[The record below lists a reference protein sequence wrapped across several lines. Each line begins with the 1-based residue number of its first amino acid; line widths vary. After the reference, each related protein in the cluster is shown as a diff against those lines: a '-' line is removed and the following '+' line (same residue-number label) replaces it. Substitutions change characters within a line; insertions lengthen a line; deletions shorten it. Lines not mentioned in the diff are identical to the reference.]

1 MSALDAWPPGPRSA
15 TGDPIDMDASA
26 PDAAPAPA
34 APTDPFATPLVVL
47 GGIVA
52 LLLPVYAWTVVRAPI
67 DGVQGVMQKIL
78 YVHPPLAYGAYLG
91 FVVTA
96 IAGGL
101 FLWKGREAHD
111 QLAIAG
117 AEVGTL
123 FCTLM
128 LITGPIWARGAW
140 GPGNW
145 WVWDAR
151 LTLTLLL
158 WFVYLAYLLLRSF
171 TEGDERAARF
181 ASVYGILGVVLIP
194 LNYWIIDLVGGAMHP
209 ENLEFQSEDKSLGDG
224 MGLPFLIGNL
234 TLFFAFAYL
243 LLLRWRVGV
252 LRVEV
257 ERSEHL
263 ALESS

>member
-1 MSALDAWPPGPRSA
+1 MNVTSRS
-15 TGDPIDMDASA
+15 
-26 PDAAPAPA
+26 PDRVRQ
-34 APTDPFATPLVVL
+34 TLRVL
-47 GGIVA
+47 GWI
-52 LLLPVYAWTVVRAPI
+52 LLGLAPIYAWMVVTAPI
-67 DGVQGVMQKIL
+67 DSIQGTMQKIL

-96 IAGGL
+96 TAGGL
-101 FLWKGREAHD
+101 FLWRGHERDD

-158 WFVYLAYLLLRSF
+158 WFIYLAYLLLRSF
-171 TEGDERAARF
+171 TEGDERTARF
-181 ASVYGILGVVLIP
+181 ASIYGILGVVLIP
-194 LNYWIIDLVGGAMHP
+194 LNYWIIDLAGGRAQHP
-209 ENLEFQSEDKSLGDG
+209 ENIQSGSLGEG
-224 MGLPFLIGNL
+224 MGLPFLVGNL

-243 LLLRWRVGV
+243 LVLRLRVGLLRAESEIRAY
-252 LRVEV
+252 EN
-257 ERSEHL
+257 ERS
-263 ALESS
+263 A

>member
-1 MSALDAWPPGPRSA
+1 MSTSF
-15 TGDPIDMDASA
+15 AS
-26 PDAAPAPA
+26 
-34 APTDPFATPLVVL
+34 TDSSGRVTSVL
-47 GGIVA
+47 GWILCLLVPIYAVA
-52 LLLPVYAWTVVRAPI
+52 VYRAPV
-67 DGVQGVMQKIL
+67 DSVQGLMQKIL

-101 FLWKGREAHD
+101 FLWRGQERHD
-111 QLAIAG
+111 QLAVAG
-117 AEVGTL
+117 AEVGTI

-128 LITGPIWARGAW
+128 LVTGPIWARGAW

-171 TEGDERAARF
+171 TDGDERTARF
-181 ASVYGILGVVLIP
+181 ASIYGIVGVLLIP
-194 LNYWIIDLVGGAMHP
+194 LNYWIIDLVGGRTQHP
-209 ENLEFQSEDKSLGDG
+209 ENIQRGSLGEG
-224 MGLPFLIGNL
+224 MGIPFLLGNL

-243 LLLRWRVGV
+243 LALRWQTAILQADQDAADPDR
-252 LRVEV
+252 RDH
-257 ERSEHL
+257 R
-263 ALESS
+263 

>member
-1 MSALDAWPPGPRSA
+1 M
-15 TGDPIDMDASA
+15 TTN
-26 PDAAPAPA
+26 PADRIGL
-34 APTDPFATPLVVL
+34 TLRVL
-47 GGIVA
+47 GWITLV
-52 LLLPVYAWTVVRAPI
+52 LLPVWAWTVIDSPI
-67 DGVQGVMQKIL
+67 DSVQGIMQKIL

-91 FVVTA
+91 FVATA
-96 IAGGL
+96 IAGAL
-101 FLWKGREAHD
+101 FLAKGREVHD

-158 WFVYLAYLLLRSF
+158 WFVYLAYSLLRSF

-209 ENLEFQSEDKSLGDG
+209 DNLQFEENDSSLGEG
-224 MGLPFLIGNL
+224 MGLPFLVGNL
-234 TLFFAFAYL
+234 TLFFVFAYL
-243 LLLRWRVGV
+243 LVLRWRVGV
-252 LRVEV
+252 LRVEADAPSDA
-257 ERSEHL
+257 R
-263 ALESS
+263 

>member
-1 MSALDAWPPGPRSA
+1 MNASLDSLAPGTTIGRSQRVLGWILLLLTPAFAWVVVG
-15 TGDPIDMDASA
+15 
-26 PDAAPAPA
+26 
-34 APTDPFATPLVVL
+34 APTDA
-47 GGIVA
+47 
-52 LLLPVYAWTVVRAPI
+52 
-67 DGVQGVMQKIL
+67 VQGTMQKIL

-96 IAGGL
+96 IGGAL
-101 FLWKGREAHD
+101 FLWRGEERHD

-117 AEVGTL
+117 AEVGTV
-123 FCTLM
+123 FCSLM

-171 TEGDERAARF
+171 TEGEERTARF
-181 ASVYGILGVVLIP
+181 ASIYGILGVVLIP
-194 LNYWIIDLVGGAMHP
+194 LNYWIIDLVGGNAQHP
-209 ENLEFQSEDKSLGDG
+209 ENIQSGSLGEG
-224 MGLPFLIGNL
+224 MGLPFLVGNL

-243 LLLRWRVGV
+243 LVLRWRVGV
-252 LRVEV
+252 LRAEG
-257 ERSEHL
+257 ERLDYEN
-263 ALESS
+263 ETTR

>member
-1 MSALDAWPPGPRSA
+1 MDSTTTSPGTVSGRIER
-15 TGDPIDMDASA
+15 T
-26 PDAAPAPA
+26 
-34 APTDPFATPLVVL
+34 LNVL
-47 GGIVA
+47 GWIMLA
-52 LLLPVYAWTVVRAPI
+52 LLPVYGWMVATAPI
-67 DGVQGVMQKIL
+67 DSVQGAMQKIL

-96 IAGGL
+96 VAGGL
-101 FLWKGREAHD
+101 FLWRGEEHHD

-117 AEVGTL
+117 AEVGTV

-181 ASVYGILGVVLIP
+181 ASIYGILGVVLIP
-194 LNYWIIDLVGGAMHP
+194 LNYWIIDLVGSAMHP
-209 ENLEFQSEDKSLGDG
+209 DNLDLQGEDKSLGEG
-224 MGLPFLIGNL
+224 MGLPFLFGNL

-243 LLLRWRVGV
+243 LVLRWYVGV
-252 LRVEV
+252 LRAAG
-257 ERSEHL
+257 ERRAYDQENP
-263 ALESS
+263 

>member
-1 MSALDAWPPGPRSA
+1 MNETSRSPERIRQ
-15 TGDPIDMDASA
+15 T
-26 PDAAPAPA
+26 
-34 APTDPFATPLVVL
+34 LRVL
-47 GGIVA
+47 GWV
-52 LLLPVYAWTVVRAPI
+52 LLGLAPIYAWMVVTAPI
-67 DGVQGVMQKIL
+67 DSIQGTMQKIL

-101 FLWKGREAHD
+101 FLWRGHERDD

-158 WFVYLAYLLLRSF
+158 WFIYLAYLLLRSF
-171 TEGDERAARF
+171 TEGDERTARL
-181 ASVYGILGVVLIP
+181 ASIYGILGVVLIP
-194 LNYWIIDLVGGAMHP
+194 LNYWIIDLVGGRAQHP
-209 ENLEFQSEDKSLGDG
+209 ENIQSGSLGEG
-224 MGLPFLIGNL
+224 MGLPFLVGNL

-243 LLLRWRVGV
+243 LVLRWRVGL
-252 LRVEV
+252 LRAES
-257 ERSEHL
+257 ERRAYESEEANRL
-263 ALESS
+263 

>member
-1 MSALDAWPPGPRSA
+1 MSAAPSRSSNTIA
-15 TGDPIDMDASA
+15 RS
-26 PDAAPAPA
+26 
-34 APTDPFATPLVVL
+34 LRVL
-47 GGIVA
+47 GWIVLVLA
-52 LLLPVYAWTVVRAPI
+52 PIYAWTVISAPTDSI
-67 DGVQGVMQKIL
+67 QGIMQKIL

-96 IAGGL
+96 IAGAL
-101 FLWKGREAHD
+101 FLWRGEEKHD

-171 TEGDERAARF
+171 TEGDERTARF
-181 ASVYGILGVVLIP
+181 ASIYGILGVVLIP
-194 LNYWIIDLVGGAMHP
+194 LNYWIIDLVGGRAQHP
-209 ENLEFQSEDKSLGDG
+209 ENIQSGSLGEG
-224 MGLPFLIGNL
+224 MGLPFLVGNL

-243 LLLRWRVGV
+243 LVLRWHNGV
-252 LRVEV
+252 LQAENEIREYARQDV
-257 ERSEHL
+257 R
-263 ALESS
+263 

>member
-1 MSALDAWPPGPRSA
+1 MTNTHPTATTEPASDRIGLALRLLGWVLLGLI
-15 TGDPIDMDASA
+15 PI
-26 PDAAPAPA
+26 
-34 APTDPFATPLVVL
+34 
-47 GGIVA
+47 
-52 LLLPVYAWTVVRAPI
+52 YAWSVIQAPI
-67 DGVQGVMQKIL
+67 DSVQGVMQKIL

-91 FVVTA
+91 FVATA

-101 FLWKGREAHD
+101 FLWKGQERHD

-171 TEGDERAARF
+171 TEGDERSARF
-181 ASVYGILGVVLIP
+181 ASIYGILGVVLIP

-209 ENLEFQSEDKSLGDG
+209 DNIEFEGEQRSLGEG
-224 MGLPFLIGNL
+224 MGLPFLVGNL
-234 TLFFAFAYL
+234 TFFFAFAYL
-243 LLLRWRVGV
+243 LVLRWRVGV
-252 LRVEV
+252 LRVEA
-257 ERSEHL
+257 EAL
-263 ALESS
+263 AFDDQSSGL

>member
-1 MSALDAWPPGPRSA
+1 MSARIPADDS
-15 TGDPIDMDASA
+15 
-26 PDAAPAPA
+26 PDRIER
-34 APTDPFATPLVVL
+34 LQQGL
-47 GGIVA
+47 G
-52 LLLPVYAWTVVRAPI
+52 LLLAVLVPIYGWVVWKAPI
-67 DGVQGVMQKIL
+67 DSVQGVMQKIL

-96 IAGGL
+96 IAGGV
-101 FLWKGREAHD
+101 FLWRGRESAD
-111 QLAIAG
+111 RLAVAG

-181 ASVYGILGVVLIP
+181 ASIYGVVGVVLIP
-194 LNYWIIDLVGGAMHP
+194 LNYWIIDLVGGRAQHP
-209 ENLEFQSEDKSLGDG
+209 ENIERGSLGEG
-224 MGLPFLIGNL
+224 MGLPFLVGNL

-243 LLLRWRVGV
+243 LLLRWQTAS
-252 LRVEV
+252 LEADLA
-257 ERSEHL
+257 RSQEDEL
-263 ALESS
+263 AGDRG